1 MESVT
6 PKNIMKHIVEMQ
18 KYFRNHQPHSY
29 LINKNGIMQQI
40 PNTRWNFQKECV
52 RTFVENF
59 HKYNEILM
67 EQSINSGI
75 NNILSNKDLYVKA
88 KNLYVETKPIDNC
101 WKFFGFITNWY
112 HINRKSCRNLN
123 LIISSELSNY
133 RDDITTIDFKR
144 QWSRFISSP
153 T

>member
-1 MESVT
+1 
-6 PKNIMKHIVEMQ
+6 MKHIVEMQ
-18 KYFRNHQPHSY
+18 KYFRNHQPHSQ

-75 NNILSNKDLYVKA
+75 NNILSNK
-88 KNLYVETKPIDNC
+88 NLYVETKPIDNC
-101 WKFFGFITNWY
+101 WKFFGFITN
-112 HINRKSCRNLN
+112 
-123 LIISSELSNY
+123 
-133 RDDITTIDFKR
+133 
-144 QWSRFISSP
+144 
-153 T
+153 